1 MACSTRRSKLI
12 EETDASADFL
22 LLEKLGEGSFGKVYR
37 AQQHSINRHVA
48 IKVVPVAHD
57 TGEVAREIDTL
68 KECDSDNIVR
78 CGPHS
83 RPGTPPGREHR
94 CSHLVLPG
102 PQVLRL
108 LPARPRAMDCD
119 GVLRRLLALRHHG
132 GAPARV
138 SMGAPPSPPAQPRCR
153 AGCCKAP
160 APPPTLS
167 AHRRRRPPAA
177 ASPRSR
183 SAQLWRA
190 RWRASST
197 STGSTRSIATSRRGR
212 TLRGRAPRWHGSS
225 PGRLGRL
232 PHPWAIKPGPELRC
246 QAAWGG
252 LSRGGPL
259 QALFCAAQPC
269 K

>member
-12 EETDASADFL
+12 DETDASADFL

-102 PQVLRL
+102 PQVL
-108 LPARPRAMDCD
+108 PFVM
-119 GVLRRLLALRHHG
+119 
-132 GAPARV
+132 
-138 SMGAPPSPPAQPRCR
+138 
-153 AGCCKAP
+153 
-160 APPPTLS
+160 TL
-167 AHRRRRPPAA
+167 
-177 ASPRSR
+177 
-183 SAQLWRA
+183 
-190 RWRASST
+190 
-197 STGSTRSIATSRRGR
+197 
-212 TLRGRAPRWHGSS
+212 
-225 PGRLGRL
+225 
-232 PHPWAIKPGPELRC
+232 
-246 QAAWGG
+246 
-252 LSRGGPL
+252 
-259 QALFCAAQPC
+259 F
-269 K
+269 

>member
-1 MACSTRRSKLI
+1 MLSAFSTRRSKLI

-83 RPGTPPGREHR
+83 RPGTPLGAKHR

-153 AGCCKAP
+153 AGCCKAFCTAFPYHPHCPHTAAAGHPPLLHRGADRRSYGGHAGGPHLPPPAQQDPSRHQGGPHAERTRPSVARQLARPPGAAP
-160 APPPTLS
+160 APMGDQ
-167 AHRRRRPPAA
+167 A
-177 ASPRSR
+177 
-183 SAQLWRA
+183 
-190 RWRASST
+190 
-197 STGSTRSIATSRRGR
+197 
-212 TLRGRAPRWHGSS
+212 
-225 PGRLGRL
+225 
-232 PHPWAIKPGPELRC
+232 WA
-246 QAAWGG
+246 
-252 LSRGGPL
+252 
-259 QALFCAAQPC
+259 
-269 K
+269 